1 MSEELE
7 PSFCRS
13 NKCLTLQL
21 ASKKERSIQSNKN
34 SNAFILYGQ
43 NSENNHHNDS
53 YLMGNKLKRE
63 RCRNVARNVV
73 DALREREKTLQ
84 MIISKSVHVNV
95 TAEIIKMPVDRLFS
109 KREGKRASQG
119 VKRPIRELRN
129 TVRNGP
135 PK

>member
-73 DALREREKTLQ
+73 DALQEHEKMSQ
-84 MIISKSVHVNV
+84 IIISKSVRVNV
-95 TAEIIKMPVDRLFS
+95 TAERIEMLVDRLFS
-109 KREGKRASQG
+109 KQEGKGASQG
-119 VKRPIRELRN
+119 VKRPIRALRN
-129 TVRNGP
+129 TVQNVP
-135 PK
+135 PY

>member
-1 MSEELE
+1 MLDDVIGKQKGAVNTKQQKQQ
-7 PSFCRS
+7 C
-13 NKCLTLQL
+13 
-21 ASKKERSIQSNKN
+21 
-34 SNAFILYGQ
+34 LYGQ

-73 DALREREKTLQ
+73 DALQEHEKMSQ
-84 MIISKSVHVNV
+84 IIISKSVRVNV
-95 TAEIIKMPVDRLFS
+95 TMERIEMPVDRLFS
-109 KREGKRASQG
+109 KQEGKRVSQG